1 VSQIIQIAGVRSI
14 DEARMLAAAGATHIG
29 LPLRLAVHA
38 PDVGEAGAAAIVR
51 GLPASVTCVLITYL
65 TDPAEAAALART
77 LGVGAV
83 QLHGE
88 MPPAAVRELRALAPG
103 LALFKSLIVAP
114 GNQAE
119 LLSLAAA
126 FEPHVD
132 AFLTDTLDPLSGAG
146 GATGK
151 THDWAVSR
159 RIVEAVR
166 RPVILAGGLT
176 PDNVREAIAIVRPS
190 GVDAHTGLED
200 ARGDKDPALV
210 RRFVAEARAGFA
222 ALGR

>member
-88 MPPAAVRELRALAPG
+88 MPPAPG